1 MNYQK
6 IQSNQLKR
14 DYKKFW
20 EIDGYKINSKFLKN

>member
-14 DYKKFW
+14 DYKKSG
-20 EIDGYKINSKFLKN
+20 EIDGHKINSKWLKN